1 MRGIGRVL
9 KALVVAGLLGV
20 AGAWA
25 AEDVEVGRVLIV
37 RGADGEAAYGEVF
50 ARQAGL
56 WRQAAAASG
65 REVGEVGPEDAEAA
79 LVKVGA
85 LLSDW
90 VKAQPPE
97 LWVVLIGHGT
107 FDGREAKLNLTGE
120 DLTPGRLA
128 ELLKPYSGRLVM
140 VHTGS
145 SSQPFA
151 AALKGPGRVLVSA
164 TKSADE
170 VFYTRFGVPFAE
182 AIGGLE
188 AADLDQ
194 DGQVSVLEA
203 FLHAADA
210 VSQFYVEEERIATE
224 HALLDDNGDGVGTR
238 AEVFEAGRPKP
249 EAGDLVDGELAR
261 RVVLKFSAEEQRL
274 TAEERRSRDALEVE
288 IEALRKQREGLGD
301 EAYYAEMEKL
311 MLKLSRLLLRRP

>member
-1 MRGIGRVL
+1 MRGIGTVL

-79 LVKVGA
+79 LVKVGG

-128 ELLKPYSGRLVM
+128 ELLKPYSGRLVV

-151 AALKGPGRVLVSA
+151 A
-164 TKSADE
+164 
-170 VFYTRFGVPFAE
+170 
-182 AIGGLE
+182 
-188 AADLDQ
+188 
-194 DGQVSVLEA
+194 
-203 FLHAADA
+203 
-210 VSQFYVEEERIATE
+210 
-224 HALLDDNGDGVGTR
+224 
-238 AEVFEAGRPKP
+238 
-249 EAGDLVDGELAR
+249 
-261 RVVLKFSAEEQRL
+261 
-274 TAEERRSRDALEVE
+274 
-288 IEALRKQREGLGD
+288 
-301 EAYYAEMEKL
+301 
-311 MLKLSRLLLRRP
+311 